1 LPKIPDSLVDIT
13 ETGDRKRE
21 VRSLAKLVGF
31 PAEVINKPVNLGRL
45 ADKKDV
51 SEAIVALPFYKDAD
65 NEIQFIP
72 IPLKDESNQVV
83 QRFGKQTAR
92 LRKVL
97 TKYVLPPV
105 IERRMSFLAP
115 ETFPAASEADLSL
128 KPQTSVLNDENPPI
142 AMYLFEFTTTFNKQD
157 LADWWQGIMPEASK
171 KFEKAKVY
179 TIDHAMPGIGLQD
192 FGAKPGAGGGKIDR
206 RLRDLIDT
214 SEYVHTRNKDNP
226 GFRPDIQWMVFKVK
240 QRATTSY
247 EEMIRNSL
255 RSAGATI
262 KQSTGQMAYE
272 NRAKGFNWPYDFF
285 SIVELAKI
293 DVGVTF
299 RPDIDEI
306 DADGQTKNEKVET
319 LDGPSA
325 QTEII
330 KTPTKRSPGKML
342 KVNKNRDK

>member
-1 LPKIPDSLVDIT
+1 
-13 ETGDRKRE
+13 
-21 VRSLAKLVGF
+21 
-31 PAEVINKPVNLGRL
+31 
-45 ADKKDV
+45 
-51 SEAIVALPFYKDAD
+51 
-65 NEIQFIP
+65 
-72 IPLKDESNQVV
+72 
-83 QRFGKQTAR
+83 
-92 LRKVL
+92 
-97 TKYVLPPV
+97 
-105 IERRMSFLAP
+105 
-115 ETFPAASEADLSL
+115 
-128 KPQTSVLNDENPPI
+128 
-142 AMYLFEFTTTFNKQD
+142 MYLFEFTTTFNKQD

-306 DADGQTKNEKVET
+306 DADGQTKNKKVET